1 MMFYVPLGRHW
12 KRAIGGPMKLSG
24 KGTISLEGQLCP
36 YI

>member
-1 MMFYVPLGRHW
+1 MCHLEGIG
-12 KRAIGGPMKLSG
+12 KGAIGGPMKLSG